1 MQSPQSEQEDFIH
14 SEAFLH
20 RLMRRQFRLS
30 AACAGAFVVVLLG
43 MPLMNY
49 FAPELMAVRVGG
61 FKVSWLV
68 LGVLFFPFVWVISGI
83 FIRQSLRMEREEAEL
98 ALEENRRRA
107 GR

>member
-1 MQSPQSEQEDFIH
+1 MQSPQSEHEDFFH

-30 AACAGAFVVVLLG
+30 AACAAAFVVVLLG

-61 FKVSWLV
+61 FTVSWLV

-83 FIRQSLRMEREEAEL
+83 FIRKSLRMEREEAEL
-98 ALEENRRRA
+98 ALEENRRR
-107 GR
+107 GV